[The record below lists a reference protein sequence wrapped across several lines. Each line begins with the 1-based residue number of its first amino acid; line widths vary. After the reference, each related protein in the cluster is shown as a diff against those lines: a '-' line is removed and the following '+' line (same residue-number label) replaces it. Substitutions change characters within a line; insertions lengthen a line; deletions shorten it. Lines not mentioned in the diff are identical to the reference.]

1 MFTFLF
7 TVNVERIFRELLKR
21 MRHLLDFWKIIRT
34 LLQSM
39 NSMCKLQKYNF
50 KNIFYLFSSAHIY
63 LFLQRCS
70 STRCNEEANVPFYEL
85 GYGDVYPVVSEKC
98 GIYPLCKASQ
108 NYLMSKDNKLSN
120 SEFWWWD

>member
-7 TVNVERIFRELLKR
+7 TVNVKRIFRELLKR

-39 NSMCKLQKYNF
+39 NSMCKLQKYDF
-50 KNIFYLFSSAHIY
+50 KNIFIYSVVHIFI
-63 LFLQRCS
+63 FLQRCS
-70 STRCNEEANVPFYEL
+70 STRCNGEANVRFYEL

-120 SEFWWWD
+120 FEFWWWD